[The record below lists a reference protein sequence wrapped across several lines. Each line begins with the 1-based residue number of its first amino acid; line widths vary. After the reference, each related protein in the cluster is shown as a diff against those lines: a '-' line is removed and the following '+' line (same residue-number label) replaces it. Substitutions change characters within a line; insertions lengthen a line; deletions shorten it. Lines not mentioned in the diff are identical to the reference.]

1 MSAKLVWKSETSS
14 GAFKFSDG
22 GLHLLL
28 TSGGLDRLTAS
39 APARN
44 GVSISLRDNGL
55 YEITACGECSLL
67 FDDDTTD
74 QIEVSAKRGVT
85 LIGNGHE
92 VAIIIDAAVTVD
104 DPLVGTVV
112 GGHKIIER
120 LGHGGVG
127 IVYRALQLDLQREV
141 ALKVLNEK
149 SIQQGAETIEAF
161 KREAIAAGRM
171 SHPNLVQVYSVGEEN
186 GVHFF
191 GMEIVDGGDAEAHL
205 ERFGSFSETQAI
217 DVVCQVAEA
226 LQYAASNG
234 LVHRDIKP
242 ENLMFSSDGRVKLAD
257 LGMSSTRELVG
268 GTAVGGTPHFMPPE
282 AIAAPES
289 VDQRSDFYSLGC
301 TLFRLITGATPFS
314 GDTVKE
320 ILLAHR
326 DADIPLLSDYVNNA
340 STDAQDMVEW
350 LMAKEQSERPQSATE
365 IIDFCND
372 LLTPS
377 RRSPILLVAVAV
389 LAIGATAF
397 VLLSQNNDSKTQ
409 VVVEKV
415 IDTGLASEVERLQA
429 ELDDA
434 ERARLEAEQDR
445 LNTAAE
451 NNTDEALMPDIVSEA
466 AANKLL
472 VDTLNNS
479 VIELMS
485 TLKVNE
491 ALALIDS
498 TKVDEVDKSKAREL
512 VIIACDLALDDLEAS
527 HLQLLKDLSFTEA
540 EAATVEL
547 AALIM
552 GDYSYPPTWQPRI
565 GALNSARLAA
575 IDAFRQVE
583 LLKHR
588 KIFRAQHYKL
598 VCEPLSAFN
607 LDAALAGFSELPTQS
622 APAQY
627 SASADAY
634 KQLFASAAKA
644 HATLLSMLS
653 SGDIRIEEDIGEDRV
668 RRAFVTKADLTGIDL
683 MVQVRGERT
692 PRHDSWEEYLNAK
705 GWTALLLSAKI
716 DIQSNRD
723 FQALSLL
730 VACSQTAAILRNSS
744 TYNSQKIKDS
754 VQQLQQW
761 ERLLAPID
769 FNSVSATELAAIL
782 KATAIISSLN
792 DGKHY
797 SALQLLDLFVQRFS
811 LLAIWSTNG
820 EIAFSK
826 DE

>member
-14 GAFKFSDG
+14 GAFKFPDG
-22 GLHLLL
+22 SLHLLL
-28 TSGGLDRLTAS
+28 TGGSLDRLAVS
-39 APARN
+39 APSRD
-44 GVSISLRDNGL
+44 GVSISLQDNGL
-55 YEITACGECSLL
+55 YAITACGECSVL
-67 FDDDTTD
+67 FDGESTE

-85 LIGNGHE
+85 LVGDECE
-92 VAIIIDAAVTVD
+92 VEIIIDAAVAID
-104 DPLVGTVV
+104 DPLVGTVI
-112 GGHKIIER
+112 GGHQIIER

-141 ALKVLNEK
+141 ALKVLNQK
-149 SIQQGAETIEAF
+149 STQQGADTIEAF

-186 GVHFF
+186 GVYFF

-205 ERFGSFSETQAI
+205 ERFGAFSEAQAI

-314 GDTVKE
+314 GNSVKE

-326 DADIPLLSDYVNNA
+326 DADIPQLSDYVANA
-340 STDAQDMVEW
+340 SNDAQEMVEW
-350 LMAKEQSERPQSATE
+350 LMAKKQDERPQSAIE

-372 LLTPS
+372 VLAPQK
-377 RRSPILLVAVAV
+377 RSPILLIAVAV

-397 VLLSQNNDSKTQ
+397 VSLNQNNDSKTKI
-409 VVVEKV
+409 VVEKV
-415 IDTGLASEVERLQA
+415 IDTGLASEIERLQA

-434 ERARLEAEQDR
+434 ERARLEAEKIR
-445 LNTAAE
+445 LETAAE
-451 NNTDEALMPDIVSEA
+451 SDAGEALKPDV
-466 AANKLL
+466 
-472 VDTLNNS
+472 VDKADAKKMEVATLNSS
-479 VIELMS
+479 VIELMV

-491 ALALIDS
+491 ALDRIAS
-498 TKVDEVDKSKAREL
+498 AKVDEVDKAKARQS
-512 VIIACDLALDDLEAS
+512 VFSTFDIALSGLEAN
-527 HLQLLKDLSFTEA
+527 HQQLLIDLSFTEA
-540 EAATVEL
+540 ETATAEL
-547 AALIM
+547 AALII
-552 GDYSYPPTWQPRI
+552 GDYGYPPSWQPRI
-565 GALNSARLAA
+565 GALNSARLVAT
-575 IDAFRQVE
+575 DAFNQAE
-583 LLKHR
+583 LLEQR
-588 KIFRAQHYKL
+588 KVFRAQHYKL

-607 LDAALAGFSELPTQS
+607 LNAAISGFGKLPAQS

-627 SASADAY
+627 SASANAY
-634 KQLFASAAKA
+634 VQLFTRAAAA
-644 HATLLSMLS
+644 HAILLAKLS
-653 SGDIRIEEDIGEDRV
+653 SGDVRIEEHLEGK
-668 RRAFVTKADLTGIDL
+668 RAFVTKANLTGIDL
-683 MVQVRGERT
+683 MLQVRGKRT
-692 PRHDSWEEYLNAK
+692 PRHDSWQEYLKANQW
-705 GWTALLLSAKI
+705 GALLLSAEI
-716 DIQSNRD
+716 DVQSDSD

-730 VACSQTAAILRNSS
+730 VACAQTAAILRDSS
-744 TYNSQKIKDS
+744 TYTSQQIKDA
-754 VQQLQQW
+754 VLQLQQW
-761 ERLLAPID
+761 ELLLTPLD
-769 FNSVSATELAAIL
+769 FNSVAATELAAIL
-782 KATAIISSLN
+782 KATAIVSNLN

-811 LLAIWSTNG
+811 LLAVWSTNG

-826 DE
+826 NV

>member
-14 GAFKFSDG
+14 GAFKFPDG
-22 GLHLLL
+22 SLHLLL
-28 TSGGLDRLTAS
+28 TGGSLDRLAVS
-39 APARN
+39 APSRD
-44 GVSISLRDNGL
+44 GVSISLQDNGL
-55 YEITACGECSLL
+55 YAITACGECSVL
-67 FDDDTTD
+67 FDGESTE

-85 LIGNGHE
+85 LVGDDCE
-92 VAIIIDAAVTVD
+92 VEIIIDAAVAID
-104 DPLVGTVV
+104 DPLVGTVI
-112 GGHKIIER
+112 GGHQIIER

-127 IVYRALQLDLQREV
+127 IVYSALQLDLQREV
-141 ALKVLNEK
+141 ALKVLNQK
-149 SIQQGAETIEAF
+149 STQQGADTIEAF

-186 GVHFF
+186 GVYFF

-205 ERFGSFSETQAI
+205 ERFGAFSEAQAI

-314 GDTVKE
+314 GDSVKE

-326 DADIPLLSDYVNNA
+326 DADIPQLSDYVANA
-340 STDAQDMVEW
+340 SNDAQEMVEW
-350 LMAKEQSERPQSATE
+350 LMAKKQDERPQSAIE

-372 LLTPS
+372 VLAPQK
-377 RRSPILLVAVAV
+377 RSPILLIAVAV

-397 VLLSQNNDSKTQ
+397 VSLNQNNDSKTKI
-409 VVVEKV
+409 VVEKV
-415 IDTGLASEVERLQA
+415 IDTGLASEIERLQA

-434 ERARLEAEQDR
+434 ERARLEAEKIR
-445 LNTAAE
+445 LETAAE
-451 NNTDEALMPDIVSEA
+451 SDAGEALKPDV
-466 AANKLL
+466 
-472 VDTLNNS
+472 VDKADAKKMEVATLNSS
-479 VIELMS
+479 VIELMV

-491 ALALIDS
+491 ALDRIAS
-498 TKVDEVDKSKAREL
+498 AKVDEVDKAKARQS
-512 VIIACDLALDDLEAS
+512 VFSTFDIALRGLEAN
-527 HLQLLKDLSFTEA
+527 HQQLLIDLSFTEA
-540 EAATVEL
+540 ETATAEL
-547 AALIM
+547 AALII
-552 GDYSYPPTWQPRI
+552 GDYGYPPSWQPRI
-565 GALNSARLAA
+565 GALNSARLVAT
-575 IDAFRQVE
+575 DAFNQAE
-583 LLKHR
+583 LLEQR
-588 KIFRAQHYKL
+588 KVFRAQHYKL

-607 LDAALAGFSELPTQS
+607 LNAAISGFGKLPAQS

-627 SASADAY
+627 SASANAY
-634 KQLFASAAKA
+634 VQLFTRAAAA
-644 HATLLSMLS
+644 HAILLAKLS
-653 SGDIRIEEDIGEDRV
+653 SGDVRIEEHLEGK
-668 RRAFVTKADLTGIDL
+668 RAFVTKANLTGIDL
-683 MVQVRGERT
+683 MLQVRGKRT
-692 PRHDSWEEYLNAK
+692 PRHDSWQEYLKANQW
-705 GWTALLLSAKI
+705 GALLLSAEI
-716 DIQSNRD
+716 DVQSDSD

-730 VACSQTAAILRNSS
+730 VACAQTAAILRDSS
-744 TYNSQKIKDS
+744 TYTSQQIKDA
-754 VQQLQQW
+754 VLQLQQW
-761 ERLLAPID
+761 ELLLTPLD
-769 FNSVSATELAAIL
+769 FNSVAATELAAIL
-782 KATAIISSLN
+782 KATAIVSNLN

-811 LLAIWSTNG
+811 LLAVWSTNG

-826 DE
+826 NV

>member
-14 GAFKFSDG
+14 GAFKFPDG
-22 GLHLLL
+22 RLHLLL
-28 TSGGLDRLTAS
+28 TGGGLDRLAVS

-44 GVSISLRDNGL
+44 GVSISLQDNGL
-55 YEITACGECSLL
+55 YAITACGECSLL
-67 FDDDTTD
+67 FDDESTE

-85 LIGNGHE
+85 LVGDDYE
-92 VAIIIDAAVTVD
+92 VEIIIDAAVAID

-171 SHPNLVQVYSVGEEN
+171 SHPNLVQVYSVGEDN

-282 AIAAPES
+282 AIATPES

-301 TLFRLITGATPFS
+301 TLFRLITGDTPFTGNS
-314 GDTVKE
+314 VKE

-326 DADIPLLSDYVNNA
+326 DADIPQLSDYVANTSN
-340 STDAQDMVEW
+340 DAQEMVEW
-350 LMAKEQSERPQSATE
+350 LMAKRQDERPQSAAE

-372 LLTPS
+372 VLAPPK
-377 RRSPILLVAVAV
+377 RSPILLIAVAV

-397 VLLSQNNDSKTQ
+397 VLLNPNNDSKPQ
-409 VVVEKV
+409 IVVKKV

-434 ERARLEAEQDR
+434 ERARIEAEKTR
-445 LNTAAE
+445 LATAAE
-451 NNTDEALMPDIVSEA
+451 SNRGKALTPEIVDKTDAKKI
-466 AANKLL
+466 L
-472 VDTLNNS
+472 VDSLNSS
-479 VIELMS
+479 VIELMA

-491 ALALIDS
+491 ALDRIASTGVSEIDKAKTRQSVFNTVDVALN
-498 TKVDEVDKSKAREL
+498 
-512 VIIACDLALDDLEAS
+512 DLEAN
-527 HLQLLKDLSFTEA
+527 HQQLLNDLSFAEA
-540 EAATVEL
+540 EAATAEF
-547 AALIM
+547 AALII
-552 GDYSYPPTWQPRI
+552 GDHPYPPSWQRRI
-565 GALNSARLAA
+565 VALNSARLAA
-575 IDAFRQVE
+575 TDVFNQAE
-583 LLKHR
+583 LLKQR
-588 KIFRAQHYKL
+588 KLFRAQHYKL
-598 VCEPLSAFN
+598 VCEPLSAFDIN
-607 LDAALAGFSELPTQS
+607 AAIAGFSRLPSQS

-627 SASADAY
+627 SASANAY
-634 KQLFASAAKA
+634 VQLFTAAAAA
-644 HATLLSMLS
+644 HATLLAKLS
-653 SGDIRIEEDIGEDRV
+653 SGDIRIEEHLEGK
-668 RRAFVTKADLTGIDL
+668 RAFVTKADLTGIDL
-683 MVQVRGERT
+683 MLQVRGQRT
-692 PRHDSWEEYLNAK
+692 PRHDSWQEYLKASQ
-705 GWTALLLSAKI
+705 WTALLLSADI
-716 DIQSNRD
+716 DIQGDSG

-730 VACSQTAAILRNSS
+730 VACAQTAAILKNSS
-744 TYNSQKIKDS
+744 TYDSQQIKDA

-769 FNSVSATELAAIL
+769 FNSVAATELAAII
-782 KATAIISSLN
+782 KATAIVSSLN

-811 LLAIWSTNG
+811 LLAVWSTNG

-826 DE
+826 NV

>member
-14 GAFKFSDG
+14 GAFKFPDG
-22 GLHLLL
+22 SLHLLL
-28 TSGGLDRLTAS
+28 TGGSLDRLAVS
-39 APARN
+39 APSRD
-44 GVSISLRDNGL
+44 GVSISLQDNGL
-55 YEITACGECSLL
+55 YAITACGECSVL
-67 FDDDTTD
+67 FDGESTE

-85 LIGNGHE
+85 LVGDECE
-92 VAIIIDAAVTVD
+92 VEIIIDAAVAID
-104 DPLVGTVV
+104 DPLVGTVI
-112 GGHKIIER
+112 GGHQIIER

-141 ALKVLNEK
+141 ALKVLNQK
-149 SIQQGAETIEAF
+149 STQQGADTIEAF

-186 GVHFF
+186 GVYFF

-205 ERFGSFSETQAI
+205 ERFGAFSEAQAI

-314 GDTVKE
+314 GNSVKE

-326 DADIPLLSDYVNNA
+326 DADIPQLSDYVANA
-340 STDAQDMVEW
+340 SNDAQEMVEW
-350 LMAKEQSERPQSATE
+350 LMAKKQDERPQSAIE

-372 LLTPS
+372 VLAPQK
-377 RRSPILLVAVAV
+377 RSPILLIAVAV

-397 VLLSQNNDSKTQ
+397 VSLNQNNDSKTKI
-409 VVVEKV
+409 VVEKV
-415 IDTGLASEVERLQA
+415 IDTGLASEIERLQA

-434 ERARLEAEQDR
+434 ERARLEAEKIR
-445 LNTAAE
+445 LETAAE
-451 NNTDEALMPDIVSEA
+451 SDAGEALKPDV
-466 AANKLL
+466 
-472 VDTLNNS
+472 VDKADAKKMEVATLNSS
-479 VIELMS
+479 VIELMV

-491 ALALIDS
+491 ALDRIAS
-498 TKVDEVDKSKAREL
+498 AKVDEVDKAKARQS
-512 VIIACDLALDDLEAS
+512 VFSTFDIALSGLEAN
-527 HLQLLKDLSFTEA
+527 HQQLLIDLSFTEA
-540 EAATVEL
+540 ETATAEL
-547 AALIM
+547 AALII
-552 GDYSYPPTWQPRI
+552 GDYGYPPSWQPRI
-565 GALNSARLAA
+565 GALNSARLVAT
-575 IDAFRQVE
+575 DAFNQAE
-583 LLKHR
+583 LLEQR
-588 KIFRAQHYKL
+588 KVFRAQHYKL

-607 LDAALAGFSELPTQS
+607 LNAAIAGFGKLPAQS

-627 SASADAY
+627 SASANAY
-634 KQLFASAAKA
+634 VQLFTRAAAA
-644 HATLLSMLS
+644 HAILLAKLS
-653 SGDIRIEEDIGEDRV
+653 SGDVRIEEHLEGK
-668 RRAFVTKADLTGIDL
+668 RAFVTKANLTGIDL
-683 MVQVRGERT
+683 MLQVRGKRT
-692 PRHDSWEEYLNAK
+692 PRHDSWQEYLKANQW
-705 GWTALLLSAKI
+705 GALLLSAEI
-716 DIQSNRD
+716 DVQSDSD

-730 VACSQTAAILRNSS
+730 VACAQTAAILRDSS
-744 TYNSQKIKDS
+744 TYTSQQIKDA
-754 VQQLQQW
+754 VLQLQQW
-761 ERLLAPID
+761 ELLLTPLD
-769 FNSVSATELAAIL
+769 FNSVAATELAAIL

-811 LLAIWSTNG
+811 LLAVWSTSG

-826 DE
+826 NV

>member
-14 GAFKFSDG
+14 GAFKFPDG
-22 GLHLLL
+22 SLHLLL
-28 TSGGLDRLTAS
+28 TGGGLDRLAVS
-39 APARN
+39 APSRD
-44 GVSISLRDNGL
+44 GVSISLQDNGL
-55 YEITACGECSLL
+55 YAITACGECSVL
-67 FDDDTTD
+67 FDGESTD

-85 LIGNGHE
+85 LVSDDCE
-92 VAIIIDAAVTVD
+92 VEIIIDAAVAIN
-104 DPLVGTVV
+104 DPLVGTVI

-149 SIQQGAETIEAF
+149 STQQGADTIEAF

-186 GVHFF
+186 GVYFF
-191 GMEIVDGGDAEAHL
+191 GMEIVEGGDAEAHL
-205 ERFGSFSETQAI
+205 ERFGAFSEAQAL

-314 GDTVKE
+314 GNSVKE

-326 DADIPLLSDYVNNA
+326 DADIPQLSDYVANA
-340 STDAQDMVEW
+340 SNDAQEMVEW
-350 LMAKEQSERPQSATE
+350 LMAKKQDERPQSATE

-372 LLTPS
+372 VLAPQK
-377 RRSPILLVAVAV
+377 RSPILLIAVAV

-397 VLLSQNNDSKTQ
+397 VSLNQNNDSKTQ
-409 VVVEKV
+409 IVVEKV

-434 ERARLEAEQDR
+434 ERARLEAEKTR
-445 LNTAAE
+445 LDAAAE
-451 NNTDEALMPDIVSEA
+451 SDAGEALKPDIV
-466 AANKLL
+466 NKADAKKML
-472 VDTLNNS
+472 VDTLNSS
-479 VIELMS
+479 VIEWMA

-491 ALALIDS
+491 ALDS
-498 TKVDEVDKSKAREL
+498 IASAKVDEVDKAKARQL
-512 VIIACDLALDDLEAS
+512 VFSTFDIALNYLEAN
-527 HLQLLKDLSFTEA
+527 HQQLLKDLSFAEA
-540 EAATVEL
+540 EAATAEL
-547 AALIM
+547 AAFIA
-552 GDYSYPPTWQPRI
+552 GDYAYPPSWQPRI
-565 GALNSARLAA
+565 GALKSARLAA
-575 IDAFRQVE
+575 VEASNQAE
-583 LLKHR
+583 LLKQR

-598 VCEPLSAFN
+598 VCEPLSAFDIN
-607 LDAALAGFSELPTQS
+607 AAIAGFSELPAQS

-627 SASADAY
+627 SASAKAY
-634 KQLFASAAKA
+634 VQLFTSAAAA
-644 HATLLSMLS
+644 HATLLAKLS
-653 SGDIRIEEDIGEDRV
+653 SGDIRIEEHLEGK
-668 RRAFVTKADLTGIDL
+668 RAFVTKADLTGIDL
-683 MVQVRGERT
+683 MLQVRGERT
-692 PRHDSWEEYLNAK
+692 PRHDSWKEYLKANQ
-705 GWTALLLSAKI
+705 WTALLLGAEI
-716 DIQSNRD
+716 DLQSDSD

-730 VACSQTAAILRNSS
+730 VACAQTAAILRDSS
-744 TYNSQKIKDS
+744 AYTSQQIKDA
-754 VQQLQQW
+754 VLQLQQW
-761 ERLLAPID
+761 ELLLTPLD
-769 FNSVSATELAAIL
+769 FNSVAATELAAIL
-782 KATAIISSLN
+782 KATAIVSNLN

-811 LLAIWSTNG
+811 LLAVWSTNG

-826 DE
+826 NV

>member
-28 TSGGLDRLTAS
+28 TGGSLDRLAVS
-39 APARN
+39 APTRN
-44 GVSISLRDNGL
+44 GVSIRLRDNGL

-74 QIEVSAKRGVT
+74 KIEVSAKRGVT
-85 LIGNGHE
+85 LISDDYE
-92 VAIIIDAAVTVD
+92 VALIIDAAVAID

-120 LGHGGVG
+120 LGQGGVG

-141 ALKVLNEK
+141 ALKVLNQK
-149 SIQQGAETIEAF
+149 SILQGAETIEAF

-171 SHPNLVQVYSVGEEN
+171 SHPNLVQVYSVGEDN

-282 AIAAPES
+282 AIATPES

-314 GDTVKE
+314 GDSVKE

-326 DADIPLLSDYVNNA
+326 DSDIPLLRDYAKNA
-340 STDAQDMVEW
+340 SSDAQDMVEW

-372 LLTPS
+372 VMAPS
-377 RRSPILLVAVAV
+377 KRSPVLLVAVAV

-397 VLLSQNNDSKTQ
+397 LLLNQNNNPQTPI
-409 VVVEKV
+409 VVEKIV
-415 IDTGLASEVERLQA
+415 DTGLASEVERLQA

-434 ERARLEAEQDR
+434 ERARLEAEQVRID
-445 LNTAAE
+445 AVAE
-451 NNTDEALMPDIVSEA
+451 NDNDEALPPDIVDTA
-466 AANKLL
+466 DAKKLL
-472 VDTLNNS
+472 VNALNSS
-479 VIELMS
+479 VIELMA
-485 TLKVNE
+485 TLRVNE
-491 ALALIDS
+491 ALALVDS
-498 TKVDEVDKSKAREL
+498 AKVDEVDKSKARQL
-512 VIIACDLALDDLEAS
+512 VFSTFDITLNNLEAN
-527 HLQLLKDLSFTEA
+527 HQQLLNDLFFAEA

-547 AALIM
+547 AALII
-552 GDYSYPPTWQPRI
+552 GDYSYPPSWQPRI

-575 IDAFRQVE
+575 MDEFSQAE

-588 KIFRAQHYKL
+588 TVFRAQHYKL

-607 LDAALAGFSELPTQS
+607 LNAAIAGLSELPMRS
-622 APAQY
+622 SPAQY
-627 SASADAY
+627 SASAIAY
-634 KQLFASAAKA
+634 QQLFTSAAEA
-644 HATLLSMLS
+644 HTALLDKLS
-653 SGDIRIEEDIGEDRV
+653 SGDIRIEEHLEGK
-668 RRAFVTKADLTGIDL
+668 RAFVTKADLTGIDL
-683 MVQVRGERT
+683 MLQVRGQRT
-692 PRHDSWEEYLNAK
+692 PRHDSWQEYLKANQWA
-705 GWTALLLSAKI
+705 ALLLSAEI
-716 DIQSNRD
+716 DIHNNSD

-730 VACSQTAAILRNSS
+730 VACSQTAEILRNAS
-744 TYNSQKIKDS
+744 TYNSQQIKDA

-769 FNSVSATELAAIL
+769 FNSVAAIELAAIL
-782 KATAIISSLN
+782 NATAIVSSLN

-826 DE
+826 NV

>member
-14 GAFKFSDG
+14 GAFKFPDG
-22 GLHLLL
+22 SLHLLL
-28 TSGGLDRLTAS
+28 TGGSLDRLAVS
-39 APARN
+39 APSRD
-44 GVSISLRDNGL
+44 GVSISLQDNGL
-55 YEITACGECSLL
+55 YAITACGECSVL
-67 FDDDTTD
+67 FDGESTE

-85 LIGNGHE
+85 LVGDECE
-92 VAIIIDAAVTVD
+92 VEIIIDAAVAID
-104 DPLVGTVV
+104 DPLVGTVI
-112 GGHKIIER
+112 GGHQIIER

-141 ALKVLNEK
+141 ALKVLNQK
-149 SIQQGAETIEAF
+149 STQQGADTIEAF

-186 GVHFF
+186 GVYFF

-205 ERFGSFSETQAI
+205 ERFGAFSEAQAI

-314 GDTVKE
+314 GNSVKE

-326 DADIPLLSDYVNNA
+326 DADIPQLSDYVANA
-340 STDAQDMVEW
+340 SNDAQEMVEW
-350 LMAKEQSERPQSATE
+350 LMAKKQDERPQSAIE

-372 LLTPS
+372 VLAPQK
-377 RRSPILLVAVAV
+377 RSPILLIAVAV

-397 VLLSQNNDSKTQ
+397 VSLNQNNDSKTKI
-409 VVVEKV
+409 VVEKV
-415 IDTGLASEVERLQA
+415 IDTGLASEIERLQA

-434 ERARLEAEQDR
+434 ERARLEAEKIR
-445 LNTAAE
+445 LETAAE
-451 NNTDEALMPDIVSEA
+451 SDAGEALKPDV
-466 AANKLL
+466 
-472 VDTLNNS
+472 VDKADAKKMEVATLNSS
-479 VIELMS
+479 VIELMV

-491 ALALIDS
+491 ALDRIAS
-498 TKVDEVDKSKAREL
+498 AKVDEVDKAKARQS
-512 VIIACDLALDDLEAS
+512 VFSTFDIALSGLEAN
-527 HLQLLKDLSFTEA
+527 HQQLLIDLSFTEA
-540 EAATVEL
+540 ETATAEL
-547 AALIM
+547 AALII
-552 GDYSYPPTWQPRI
+552 GDYGYPPSWQPRI
-565 GALNSARLAA
+565 GALNSARLVAT
-575 IDAFRQVE
+575 DAFNQAE
-583 LLKHR
+583 LLEQR
-588 KIFRAQHYKL
+588 KVFRAQHYKL

-607 LDAALAGFSELPTQS
+607 LNAAIAGFGKLPAQS

-627 SASADAY
+627 SASANAY
-634 KQLFASAAKA
+634 VQLFTRAAAA
-644 HATLLSMLS
+644 HAILLAKLS
-653 SGDIRIEEDIGEDRV
+653 SGDVRIEEHLEGK
-668 RRAFVTKADLTGIDL
+668 RAFVTKANLTGIDL
-683 MVQVRGERT
+683 MLQVRGKRT
-692 PRHDSWEEYLNAK
+692 PRHDSWQEYLKANQW
-705 GWTALLLSAKI
+705 GALLLSAEI
-716 DIQSNRD
+716 DVQSDSD

-730 VACSQTAAILRNSS
+730 VACAQTAAILRDSS
-744 TYNSQKIKDS
+744 TYTSQQIKDA
-754 VQQLQQW
+754 VLQLQQW
-761 ERLLAPID
+761 ELLLTPLD
-769 FNSVSATELAAIL
+769 FNSVAATELAAIL
-782 KATAIISSLN
+782 KATAIVSNLN

-811 LLAIWSTNG
+811 LLAVWSTNG

-826 DE
+826 NV

>member
-14 GAFKFSDG
+14 GAFKFPDG
-22 GLHLLL
+22 SLHLLL
-28 TSGGLDRLTAS
+28 TGGSLDRLAVS
-39 APARN
+39 APSRD
-44 GVSISLRDNGL
+44 GVSISLQDNGL
-55 YEITACGECSLL
+55 YAITACGECSVL
-67 FDDDTTD
+67 FDGESTE

-85 LIGNGHE
+85 LVGDECE
-92 VAIIIDAAVTVD
+92 VEIIIDAAVAID
-104 DPLVGTVV
+104 DPLVGTVI
-112 GGHKIIER
+112 GGHQIIER

-141 ALKVLNEK
+141 ALKVLNQK
-149 SIQQGAETIEAF
+149 STQQGADTIEAF

-186 GVHFF
+186 GVYFF

-205 ERFGSFSETQAI
+205 ERFGAFSEAQAI

-314 GDTVKE
+314 GNSVKE

-326 DADIPLLSDYVNNA
+326 DADIPQLSDYVANA
-340 STDAQDMVEW
+340 SNDAQEMVEW
-350 LMAKEQSERPQSATE
+350 LMAKKQDERPQSAIE

-372 LLTPS
+372 VLAPQK
-377 RRSPILLVAVAV
+377 RSPILLIAVAV

-397 VLLSQNNDSKTQ
+397 VSLNQNNDSKTKI
-409 VVVEKV
+409 VVEKV
-415 IDTGLASEVERLQA
+415 IDTGLASEIERLQA

-434 ERARLEAEQDR
+434 ERARLEAEKIR
-445 LNTAAE
+445 LETAAE
-451 NNTDEALMPDIVSEA
+451 SDAGEALKPDV
-466 AANKLL
+466 
-472 VDTLNNS
+472 VDKADAKKMEVATLNSS
-479 VIELMS
+479 VIELMV

-491 ALALIDS
+491 ALDRIAS
-498 TKVDEVDKSKAREL
+498 AKVDEVDKAKARQS
-512 VIIACDLALDDLEAS
+512 VFSTFDIALSGLEAN
-527 HLQLLKDLSFTEA
+527 HQQLLMDLSFTEA
-540 EAATVEL
+540 ETATAEL
-547 AALIM
+547 AALII
-552 GDYSYPPTWQPRI
+552 GDYGYPPSWQPRI
-565 GALNSARLAA
+565 GALNSARLVAT
-575 IDAFRQVE
+575 DAFNQAE
-583 LLKHR
+583 LLEQR
-588 KIFRAQHYKL
+588 KVFRAQHYKL

-607 LDAALAGFSELPTQS
+607 LNAAIAGFGKLPAQS

-627 SASADAY
+627 SASANAY
-634 KQLFASAAKA
+634 VQLFTRAAAA
-644 HATLLSMLS
+644 HAILLAKLS
-653 SGDIRIEEDIGEDRV
+653 SGDVRIEEHLEGK
-668 RRAFVTKADLTGIDL
+668 RAFVTKADLTGIEL
-683 MVQVRGERT
+683 MLQVRGKRT
-692 PRHDSWEEYLNAK
+692 PRHDSWQEYLKANQW
-705 GWTALLLSAKI
+705 GALLLSAEI
-716 DIQSNRD
+716 DIQGDSD

-730 VACSQTAAILRNSS
+730 VACAQTAAILRDSS
-744 TYNSQKIKDS
+744 TYTSQQIKDA
-754 VQQLQQW
+754 VLQLQQW
-761 ERLLAPID
+761 ELLLTPLD
-769 FNSVSATELAAIL
+769 FNSVAATELAAIL
-782 KATAIISSLN
+782 KATAIVSNLN

-811 LLAIWSTNG
+811 LLAVWSTNG

-826 DE
+826 NV